1 MGWLDKCKFAAA
13 PVARLESLP
22 CFVLAPRS
30 SLSFSRDD
38 FQTFFG
44 ECRSDG
50 GKRQSGRKASPNTYA
65 QGCRKNRLVFSNA
78 ECFVAKRANEKEK
91 KLSSLSLS
99 TSDKGKPRQLRR
111 QRLLV
116 LSQSARARRHPGV
129 RRGVVASRGGPE
141 QGAAAA
147 RGLGGALAA
156 AASLRLPL

>member
-1 MGWLDKCKFAAA
+1 MGWLDECKVAAA

-50 GKRQSGRKASPNTYA
+50 GKRQSGRKASPNTHA
-65 QGCRKNRLVFSNA
+65 QGCRKNSLVFSNA

-99 TSDKGKPRQLRR
+99 QLQTKANHASSADSVGWSSPRAPA
-111 QRLLV
+111 LV
-116 LSQSARARRHPGV
+116 VIP
-129 RRGVVASRGGPE
+129 ASVE
-141 QGAAAA
+141 
-147 RGLGGALAA
+147 
-156 AASLRLPL
+156 AS